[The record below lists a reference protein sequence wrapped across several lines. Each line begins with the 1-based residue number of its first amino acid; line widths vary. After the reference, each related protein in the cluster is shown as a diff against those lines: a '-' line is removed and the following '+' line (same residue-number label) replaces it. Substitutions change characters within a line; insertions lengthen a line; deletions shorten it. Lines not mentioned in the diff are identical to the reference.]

1 MKKIFGM
8 VAIAVVALAATMN
21 VRASL
26 NGTAQLSDLQ
36 LENIEALAAGEGY
49 GNQTADGM
57 CRFDIEEKDPR
68 KSNCNYHSKGSCC
81 PDYVCHNR

>member
-1 MKKIFGM
+1 MMKKIFGM

-36 LENIEALAAGEGY
+36 LENIEALDAGEGF
-49 GNQTADGM
+49 GSTTSSPFPHMLLQGLGDCVGRDG
-57 CRFDIEEKDPR
+57 D
-68 KSNCNYHSKGSCC
+68 
-81 PDYVCHNR
+81 CHYY